1 MHSIDFV
8 KFDDRI
14 HLLSLDDSEPE
25 PIVLDEIYE
34 MSGVTLGPRMPI
46 PFKLVAEAA
55 SVQMTT
61 IEPLTFPHYSV

>member
-1 MHSIDFV
+1 M
-8 KFDDRI
+8 
-14 HLLSLDDSEPE
+14 LSWDYSEPD
-25 PIVLDEIYE
+25 PIVSNEIYE
-34 MSGVTLGPRMPI
+34 MSRVTLGPQMPI